1 MTKLQKIKEIVWGL
15 VMLVSAIIVM
25 INPDDGYS
33 LIITLLS
40 VWLILYGASTLLFY
54 FQMARFMVD
63 GRTRL
68 YMGIIMLDFGILT
81 FSLTDVPH
89 YYILLYLILIHAFS
103 GLIEILRVY
112 EIRRTGG
119 RSFKLKLVHGITNIV
134 IACVCIVFM
143 THIKAAVFVYS
154 VGLIYSAL
162 MRIISA
168 CRKKKFIYIQ

>member
-1 MTKLQKIKEIVWGL
+1 MTKLQRIKEIVWGL
-15 VMLVSAIIVM
+15 TMLVTAVTM
-25 INPDDGYS
+25 MTNPDDGYP

-40 VWLILYGASTLLFY
+40 IWLILYGASTLIFY

-103 GLIEILRVY
+103 GIVEILRVY
-112 EIRRTGG
+112 EVLRTGG
-119 RSFKLKLVHGITNIV
+119 RSFKLKLFHGISNIL
-134 IACVCIVFM
+134 IACVCIIFM
-143 THIKAAVFVYS
+143 SHIKAAVFVYS
-154 VGLIYSAL
+154 LGLIYSAL
-162 MRIISA
+162 MRIVSA
-168 CRKKKFIYIQ
+168 CRRTKFIYIQ